1 MSDSGTFE
9 MASQPPGYRYNF
21 DSLDEYLETGEK
33 LGQEG
38 RLAEGADVLR
48 EATNRYP
55 ESATAFYDLGVALFL
70 ELREEHA
77 HLELWEDLAENEN
90 VAEECVYALESAI
103 ERDPKLTEA
112 FTNLGTILALRG
124 RRDEAIAAWER
135 SLALNPNQPD
145 VLEELDLYRNKLSAP
160 PEEDELAQP

>member
-1 MSDSGTFE
+1 MSDSGSFDT
-9 MASQPPGYRYNF
+9 ASQLPAYRYNF

-70 ELREEHA
+70 QLREEHA

-90 VAEECVYALESAI
+90 VAEECVYALESAV
-103 ERDPKLTEA
+103 ERDPNLTEA
-112 FTNLGTILALRG
+112 FTNLGSILALRG

-135 SLALNPNQPD
+135 SLVLNPNQPD
-145 VLEELDLYRNKLSAP
+145 VSEELELYRQKLSAA
-160 PEEDELAQP
+160 PEADETAE